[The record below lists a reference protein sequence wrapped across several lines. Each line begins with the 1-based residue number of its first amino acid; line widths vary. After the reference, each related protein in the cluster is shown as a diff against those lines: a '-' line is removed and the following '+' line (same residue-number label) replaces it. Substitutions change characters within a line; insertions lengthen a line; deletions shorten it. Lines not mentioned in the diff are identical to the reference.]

1 MNYKGYV
8 HDHSMSI
15 QPSDRIASL
24 ETHNSEMTHYIS
36 SLETELTATR
46 NLYYTL
52 ESKHTTLEEEKKT
65 WVAKSNTQRT
75 QLTQSH
81 ADVARLTHE
90 LATRDSLQTEVARL
104 KREVDR
110 LQSRW
115 YDKFTRTTNSK
126 SVDMLLADLN
136 EL

>member
-15 QPSDRIASL
+15 SPSENESRLMHRISGL
-24 ETHNSEMTHYIS
+24 EAEIQSIK
-36 SLETELTATR
+36 ELYNKLR
-46 NLYYTL
+46 VENVTL
-52 ESKHTTLEEEKKT
+52 TKEKEK
-65 WVAKSNTQRT
+65 WVATSNTQKT

>member
-15 QPSDRIASL
+15 PPSENESQLMHRISGL
-24 ETHNSEMTHYIS
+24 EAEIQSIK
-36 SLETELTATR
+36 ELYNKLR
-46 NLYYTL
+46 VENVTL
-52 ESKHTTLEEEKKT
+52 TKEKEK
-65 WVAKSNTQRT
+65 WVATSNTQIT

-115 YDKFTRTTNSK
+115 YHKFTRTNNSK
-126 SVDMLLADLN
+126 SVEMLLADLN

>member
-15 QPSDRIASL
+15 SPSENESQLMRRIHGLVA
-24 ETHNSEMTHYIS
+24 ENKYTK
-36 SLETELTATR
+36 ELCDKLQEE
-46 NLYYTL
+46 NDTL
-52 ESKHTTLEEEKKT
+52 NKEKKI
-65 WVAKSNTQRT
+65 WDTQKK

-81 ADVARLTHE
+81 VDVARLTLE

>member
-15 QPSDRIASL
+15 PPSENESQLMRRISAIEL
-24 ETHNSEMTHYIS
+24 EKNYID
-36 SLETELTATR
+36 ELCN
-46 NLYYTL
+46 NLRGQIDTL
-52 ESKHTTLEEEKKT
+52 KDEKKIL
-65 WVAKSNTQRT
+65 VATSNTQKK

-81 ADVARLTHE
+81 ADVARLTLE

-115 YDKFTRTTNSK
+115 YDKFTKTTNSK
-126 SVDMLLADLN
+126 SVEMLLADLN